1 VLFLVDEDV
10 PSSAVE
16 FLAARGHRLCL
27 VTDVLLPGSPD
38 AIVAR
43 WADESAATILTCN
56 GKHFIPLL
64 SRASR
69 HGPRKFRR
77 AGLAVVPRVRSRER
91 RADFVDLIE
100 LEDERPQRNGDRRV
114 LIDIRDTTVRILR

>member
-1 VLFLVDEDV
+1 MLFLVDEDV
-10 PSSAVE
+10 PSSVVE

-27 VTDVLLPGSPD
+27 VTEVLMPGSPD
-38 AIVAR
+38 ALVAR

-69 HGPRKFRR
+69 DGPRKFRR
-77 AGLAVVPRVRSRER
+77 AGLVVVPQVRSRER
-91 RADFVDLIE
+91 LADFVDLIE
-100 LEDERPQRNGDRRV
+100 LEDARRQRNGDQRV
-114 LIDIRDTTVRILR
+114 LIEVRDTTVRILR